1 MQLYHWF
8 VKGCPSETFIKVLV
22 NFEIIMMLYYDVE
35 TALLGMDVGP
45 LSIW

>member
-35 TALLGMDVGP
+35 TALLGMVILA
-45 LSIW
+45 LSIL